1 MDDFDAHIQALS
13 VAKALAILSYGE
25 SVAAYRYRTLCER
38 TDDPLLRKTFQEMAD
53 SEQEH
58 NEQVQKCLHDR
69 YPGSDFVLTAED
81 KELVTIGTRLLELS
95 RPDAM
100 DEAIRVLHES
110 ELQTG
115 RFYASLYRHTD
126 DNSLK
131 PLFKE
136 MADEC
141 IDHARELTELI
152 EHVERKG
159 GSGSTAGT

>member
-1 MDDFDAHIQALS
+1 MDAFETKIQALTP
-13 VAKALAILSYGE
+13 AKALAILSYGE

-38 TDDPLLRKTFQEMAD
+38 TDDPRLQRTFQEMAD

-58 NEQVQKCLHDR
+58 NELIQRCLRER
-69 YPGSDFVLTAED
+69 YPGADFILTAED
-81 KELVTIGTRLLELS
+81 KEMVTVGTRLLELA

-115 RFYASLYRHTD
+115 RFYAALYQQSAD
-126 DNSLK
+126 DGLRK
-131 PLFKE
+131 LFKE

-141 IDHARELTELI
+141 VDHARELMDLI
-152 EHVERKG
+152 QPGAGEAT
-159 GSGSTAGT
+159 SGRAPGA